1 MSSEH
6 RKLSYSLAINE
17 ALHQLM
23 SEDPSV
29 FLLGQGVKSPWYV
42 GNTCR
47 GLLERF
53 GPRRVIDTP
62 VSENA
67 VNGAAVGAALAG
79 MRPVVVHPR
88 IDFMLYGLDP
98 IINEA
103 ANWHYMFGGRSSVPV
118 VVWAII
124 NRGGEQAAQH
134 SQALQSLF
142 THIPGLKVVM
152 PSNPY
157 DAKGL
162 MVSAVRDDNPVIY
175 LDERWLYGLEAEVP
189 ESIYEVPL
197 GKGGICRPG
206 RQVTVVATSFMVQE
220 ALKAAKTLEE
230 GGIDTEVIDLRTLKP
245 LDTELLFASVRKTGR
260 VVIADGSWKTCGV
273 AGEITALV
281 AENLLSFL
289 KSPPQ
294 RVTLPDLP
302 APASRSLEKAYFP
315 TAENITQAVKK
326 MFQAER

>member
-1 MSSEH
+1 
-6 RKLSYSLAINE
+6 
-17 ALHQLM
+17 
-23 SEDPSV
+23 
-29 FLLGQGVKSPWYV
+29 
-42 GNTCR
+42 
-47 GLLERF
+47 
-53 GPRRVIDTP
+53 
-62 VSENA
+62 
-67 VNGAAVGAALAG
+67 
-79 MRPVVVHPR
+79 
-88 IDFMLYGLDP
+88 
-98 IINEA
+98 
-103 ANWHYMFGGRSSVPV
+103 
-118 VVWAII
+118 
-124 NRGGEQAAQH
+124 
-134 SQALQSLF
+134 
-142 THIPGLKVVM
+142 
-152 PSNPY
+152 
-157 DAKGL
+157 
-162 MVSAVRDDNPVIY
+162 
-175 LDERWLYGLEAEVP
+175 
-189 ESIYEVPL
+189 
-197 GKGGICRPG
+197 
-206 RQVTVVATSFMVQE
+206 MVQE

>member
-1 MSSEH
+1 L
-6 RKLSYSLAINE
+6 RRLSYSLAINE

-23 SEDPSV
+23 AEDPSV
-29 FLLGQGVKSPWYV
+29 FLVGQGVKSPWYV

-47 GLLERF
+47 GLLDRF

-67 VNGAAVGAALAG
+67 VTGAAVGAALAG

-88 IDFMLYGLDP
+88 VDFMLYGLDP

-103 ANWHYMFGGRSSVPV
+103 ANWHYMSGGKSSIPV
-118 VVWAII
+118 VIWAII

-142 THIPGLKVVM
+142 AHIPGLKVVM

-162 MVSAVRDDNPVIY
+162 MVSAVRDENPVIY
-175 LDERWLYGLEAEVP
+175 MDERWLYGLEAHVP
-189 ESIYEVPL
+189 ESMYEVPL
-197 GKGGICRPG
+197 GKAAVCRPG
-206 RQVTVVATSFMVQE
+206 SQVSVLATSFMVQE
-220 ALKAAKTLEE
+220 ALKAARTLEQE
-230 GGIDTEVIDLRTLKP
+230 GIDVEVIDLRTLKP
-245 LDTELLFASVRKTGR
+245 LDTELFFASVRKTGR
-260 VVIADGSWKTCGV
+260 VVIADGSWRTCGI
-273 AGEITALV
+273 AGEITALI

-302 APASRSLEKAYFP
+302 APASRSLEKAYFLN
-315 TAENITQAVKK
+315 AKNISGAVRCTL
-326 MFQAER
+326 A

>member
-1 MSSEH
+1 M
-6 RKLSYSLAINE
+6 RILSYSLAINE

-23 SEDPSV
+23 AEDPSV
-29 FLLGQGVKSPWYV
+29 FLVGQGVKSPWYV

-47 GLLERF
+47 GLLDKF

-67 VNGAAVGAALAG
+67 VTGAAVGAALAG

-88 IDFMLYGLDP
+88 VDFMLYGLDP

-103 ANWHYMFGGRSSVPV
+103 ANWHYMSGGKSSIPV
-118 VVWAII
+118 VIWAII

-142 THIPGLKVVM
+142 AHIPGLKVVM

-162 MVSAVRDDNPVIY
+162 MVSAVRDENPVIY
-175 LDERWLYGLEAEVP
+175 MDERWLYGLEAHVP
-189 ESIYEVPL
+189 ESMYEVPL
-197 GKGGICRPG
+197 GKAAVCRPG
-206 RQVTVVATSFMVQE
+206 SQVSVLATSFMVQE
-220 ALKAAKTLEE
+220 ALKAARTLEE
-230 GGIDTEVIDLRTLKP
+230 EGIDVEVIDLRTLKP
-245 LDTELLFASVRKTGR
+245 LDTELFFASVRKTGR
-260 VVIADGSWKTCGV
+260 VVIADGGWKTCGI
-273 AGEITALV
+273 AGEITALI
-281 AENLLSFL
+281 AENVLSFL

-315 TAENITQAVKK
+315 SAENINRAVRNVL
-326 MFQAER
+326 A

>member
-1 MSSEH
+1 M

-23 SEDPSV
+23 AEDPSV
-29 FLLGQGVKSPWYV
+29 FLIGQGVKSPWYV

-47 GLLERF
+47 GLLEKF

-67 VNGAAVGAALAG
+67 TNGAAVGAALAG

-103 ANWHYMFGGRSSVPV
+103 ANWHYMFGGKSSVPV

-315 TAENITQAVKK
+315 TGENIACAVKK
-326 MFQAER
+326 MFKVER

>member
-1 MSSEH
+1 MSINS
-6 RKLSYSLAINE
+6 RRISYSLALNE

-23 SEDPSV
+23 AEDSSV
-29 FLLGQGVKSPWYV
+29 FLIGQGVKSPWYV

-47 GLLERF
+47 GLLEKF

-67 VNGAAVGAALAG
+67 INGAAVGAALTG

-98 IINEA
+98 VINEA

-142 THIPGLKVVM
+142 AHIPGLKVVM
-152 PSNPY
+152 PSNPH

-162 MVSAVRDDNPVIY
+162 MVSAVHDDNPVIY
-175 LDERWLYGLEAEVP
+175 MDERWLYGLEAEVP

-197 GKGGICRPG
+197 GKGAICRPG
-206 RQVTVVATSFMVQE
+206 NQVSVVATSFLVQE
-220 ALKAAKTLEE
+220 ALKAAESLKKE
-230 GGIDTEVIDLRTLKP
+230 GIDAEVIDLRTLKP
-245 LDTELLFASVRKTGR
+245 LDAELLFASVRKTGR
-260 VVIADGSWKTCGV
+260 VVVVDGSWKTCGV

-281 AENLLSFL
+281 AENLFSFL

-302 APASRSLEKAYFP
+302 APASRTLEKAYFP
-315 TAENITQAVKK
+315 DAENIARAV
-326 MFQAER
+326 RRTLT

>member
-1 MSSEH
+1 M

-23 SEDPSV
+23 AEDPSV
-29 FLLGQGVKSPWYV
+29 FLIGQGVKSPWYV

-47 GLLERF
+47 GLLEKF

-88 IDFMLYGLDP
+88 VDFMLYGLDP

-103 ANWHYMFGGRSSVPV
+103 ANWHYMVGGKLSVPV

-175 LDERWLYGLEAEVP
+175 VDERWLYGLEADVP

-197 GKGGICRPG
+197 GKGAILRPG
-206 RQVTVVATSFMVQE
+206 SQVTVAATSFMVQE
-220 ALKAAKTLEE
+220 ALKAAQTLEE
-230 GGIDTEVIDLRTLKP
+230 EGIDAEVIDLRTLKP
-245 LDTELLFASVRKTGR
+245 LDAELVFASVRKTGR

-315 TAENITQAVKK
+315 NAENITRAVRHTL
-326 MFQAER
+326 E